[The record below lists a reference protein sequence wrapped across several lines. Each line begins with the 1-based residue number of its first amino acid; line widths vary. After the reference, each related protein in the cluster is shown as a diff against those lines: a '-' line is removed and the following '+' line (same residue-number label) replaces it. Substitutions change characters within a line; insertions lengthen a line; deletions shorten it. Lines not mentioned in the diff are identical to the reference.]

1 LWALNPDNGKLV
13 WNREFGKGSPVGGIH
28 WGMTYDGTS
37 VYVPIHS
44 FPGPDGVDPNQTPG
58 LHAVR
63 VEDGQVRWSYES
75 KPECGGDRSK
85 RVPNCRNIGLTGA
98 ATLIDG
104 AVVEGSAD
112 GLLRAFDAATGE
124 VLFQYDTAHTYEGI
138 NGIAGKGGG
147 IDNASIVATN
157 GLVFVNSGY
166 GLMGGQGAGN
176 VFLAFRRK
184 AAH

>member
-1 LWALNPDNGKLV
+1 
-13 WNREFGKGSPVGGIH
+13 
-28 WGMTYDGTS
+28 
-37 VYVPIHS
+37 
-44 FPGPDGVDPNQTPG
+44 
-58 LHAVR
+58 
-63 VEDGQVRWSYES
+63 
-75 KPECGGDRSK
+75 
-85 RVPNCRNIGLTGA
+85 VPNCRNIGLTGA

-124 VLFQYDTAHTYEGI
+124 VLFQYDTAHAYEGI
-138 NGIAGKGGG
+138 NGITGKGGG

-184 AAH
+184 TAH

>member
-1 LWALNPDNGKLV
+1 MGRPVFDERQPMYEPARRLLLALSLTLAAALGVL
-13 WNREFGKGSPVGGIH
+13 SPA
-28 WGMTYDGTS
+28 TAQPAGTS
-37 VYVPIHS
+37 ETKY
-44 FPGPDGVDPNQTPG
+44 
-58 LHAVR
+58 
-63 VEDGQVRWSYES
+63 
-75 KPECGGDRSK
+75 
-85 RVPNCRNIGLTGA
+85 A
-98 ATLIDG
+98 AI
-104 AVVEGSAD
+104 VV
-112 GLLRAFDAATGE
+112 DAATGE
-124 VLFQYDTAHTYEGI
+124 VLFQYDTAHTYEAI